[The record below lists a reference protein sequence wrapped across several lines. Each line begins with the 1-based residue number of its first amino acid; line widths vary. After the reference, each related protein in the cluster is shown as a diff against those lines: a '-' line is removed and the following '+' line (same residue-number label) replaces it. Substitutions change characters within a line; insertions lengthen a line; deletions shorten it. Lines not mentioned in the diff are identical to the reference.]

1 MILAINTDSFGLYFG
16 IVILL
21 AGIALRYWIN
31 RRRFYR
37 RNAAGIEG
45 FSSYEKAVIVR
56 ILEKFGKLIA
66 WAFIL
71 LGLLMSIAS
80 YRSMN
85 KETDKKEPKRI
96 EQKNNQ

>member
-1 MILAINTDSFGLYFG
+1 MLVFG
-16 IVILL
+16 IITFIL
-21 AGIALRYWIN
+21 GIALRYWIN

-37 RNAAGIEG
+37 RNVAGKET

-56 ILEKFGKLIA
+56 ILERFGKLIA

-85 KETDKKEPKRI
+85 KETDKKEPERI

>member
-1 MILAINTDSFGLYFG
+1 MILAISTDSFMLVFG
-16 IVILL
+16 IITFIL
-21 AGIALRYWIN
+21 GIALRYWIN

-37 RNAAGIEG
+37 RNVAGKET

-56 ILEKFGKLIA
+56 ILERFGKLIA

-85 KETDKKEPKRI
+85 KETDKKEPERI